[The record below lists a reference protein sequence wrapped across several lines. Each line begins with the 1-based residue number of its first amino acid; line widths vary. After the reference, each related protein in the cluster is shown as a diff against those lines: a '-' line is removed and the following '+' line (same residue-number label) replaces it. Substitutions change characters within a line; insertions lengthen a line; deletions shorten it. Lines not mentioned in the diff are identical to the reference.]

1 MSKYV
6 KIMDVSAKGDGAAGK
21 AAPPDVKKEKSQRKG
36 ELSKWSAF
44 SI

>member
-21 AAPPDVKKEKSQRKG
+21 AAPRCEKREIAEKRRKT
-36 ELSKWSAF
+36 LFATLK
-44 SI
+44 